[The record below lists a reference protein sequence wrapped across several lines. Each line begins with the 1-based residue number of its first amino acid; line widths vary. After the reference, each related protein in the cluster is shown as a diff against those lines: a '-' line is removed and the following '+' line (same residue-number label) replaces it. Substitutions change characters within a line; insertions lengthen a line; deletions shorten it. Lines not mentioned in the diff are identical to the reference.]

1 MITLFMTTVSH
12 SFPTLR
18 NQLLRKWYQ
27 YLAKTYGNK
36 EWTFMNYGYAPNGN
50 HSPEDYLNEKD
61 ADGQYGI
68 NLYHQVASS
77 INLKELDILEIS
89 CGRGGGAEYIKKNLK
104 PKNLVGV
111 DFSKNAIDFCN
122 QNDQIKG
129 LSFKTADALSLP
141 FQNESFDTVI
151 NIESSHCYDS
161 MRVFLNQV
169 MRVLRPGGYFLFAD
183 FRPADK
189 VNALQKSIQEA
200 GFILIKST
208 DITDNVYH
216 SLKLDSDKKKALI
229 QDTIHKPFKKLF
241 FEFAA
246 LKGTRTYEKFKRKEL
261 RYLSFVLQKRREKE
275 YV

>member
-1 MITLFMTTVSH
+1 MTTISH

-18 NQLLRKWYQ
+18 NQLLKKWYQ
-27 YLAKTYGNK
+27 YLARTYGNR
-36 EWTFMNYGYAPNGN
+36 EWTFMNYGYAPNSN
-50 HSPEDYLNEKD
+50 HSPEDYLYNKD
-61 ADGQYGI
+61 SDNQYGI
-68 NLYHQVASS
+68 NLYHHVAGS
-77 INLKELDILEIS
+77 IDLKELDILEIS
-89 CGRGGGAEYIKKNLK
+89 SGRGGGAEYIKKNLK
-104 PKNLVGV
+104 PKTLVGV
-111 DFSKNAIDFCN
+111 DFSKNAVAFCN
-122 QNDQIKG
+122 KNYHIKG

-161 MRVFLNQV
+161 ISVFLDQV

-189 VNALQKSIQEA
+189 VNALRKSIRDA
-200 GFILIKST
+200 GFILINDT

-216 SLKLDSDKKKALI
+216 SLKLASDKKKALI
-229 QDTIHKPFKKLF
+229 QDTIQKFFKKLF

-246 LKGTRTYEKFKRKEL
+246 IKGTRTYEKFKRKEL
-261 RYLSFVLQKRREKE
+261 RYLSFVLQKREEKE